1 MSILVLGGT
10 GLIGSR
16 LTRRLVSLGQQVVCF
31 DLYPDYRK
39 VDNLENVEA
48 LVADVTR
55 FEDIIAAIENFDVER
70 IINLA
75 YILPPESEE
84 KLQLAM
90 RVNQMGMNN
99 VFEAARLMGIQRV
112 VYASTI
118 AVYGL
123 QSSFGDRPVTEED
136 HCYPI
141 TVYMAHKLWNE
152 FMAGKYMERYGM
164 AIPGLRIANVVAMG
178 RTKGFS
184 AWQSKCIDDLAVGK
198 PFTIPSR
205 RDQRLLIL
213 YVDDTAELFARL
225 CLQETLTYAVYNSL
239 AYAITAQEWA
249 DAIKAFLPDAEITFD
264 ETAPDQPNIYNWSSA
279 RIEKDLNI
287 QISPLAEVI
296 RRHIDEARGSQLKTP
311 VVSAVTD
318 H

>member
-16 LTRRLVSLGQQVVCF
+16 LTGRLLNLGQKVICF
-31 DLYPDYRK
+31 DLYPDYSQ
-39 VDNLENVEA
+39 VAHLEDVEV

-55 FEDIIAAIENFDVER
+55 IEDIIAAIKSFGVER
-70 IINLA
+70 IVNLA

-90 RVNQMGMNN
+90 RVNLMGMNN
-99 VFEAARLMGIQRV
+99 VFEAARLMDIQRV

-123 QSSFGDRPVTEED
+123 QASFGERLVTEED
-136 HCYPI
+136 HCYPV

-164 AIPGLRIANVVAMG
+164 TIPGLRIANVAAPG

-184 AWQSKCIDDLAVGK
+184 AWQSRCIDEVAAGR

-205 RDQRLLIL
+205 RDQKLLIIH
-213 YVDDTAELFARL
+213 VDDTAALFARL
-225 CLQETLTYAVYNSL
+225 CLQERLAYPVYNSL
-239 AYAITAQEWA
+239 AYSVTAQEWA
-249 DAIKAFLPDAEITFD
+249 DAIWAFLPDAKIDFD
-264 ETAPDQPNIYNWSSA
+264 ETAPEQPNIYSWSSA
-279 RIEKDLNI
+279 RIERELDV

-296 RRHIDEARGSQLKTP
+296 GKHIDEARSRL
-311 VVSAVTD
+311 ARA
-318 H
+318 